1 MGRKKKVDPE
11 QQYLD
16 EDLAPIRVPAVD
28 DKCRQLMRIVNAR
41 KELSDELNSV
51 KESLI
56 SLMIDHDLTDY
67 ITDIGGRAFKF
78 ELSRETKVAA
88 KKLKIMPQEI

>member
-1 MGRKKKVDPE
+1 
-11 QQYLD
+11 
-16 EDLAPIRVPAVD
+16 
-28 DKCRQLMRIVNAR
+28 
-41 KELSDELNSV
+41 
-51 KESLI
+51 
-56 SLMIDHDLTDY
+56 MIDHDLTDY

>member
-41 KELSDELNSV
+41 KELSDEKN
-51 KESLI
+51 
-56 SLMIDHDLTDY
+56 
-67 ITDIGGRAFKF
+67 R
-78 ELSRETKVAA
+78 
-88 KKLKIMPQEI
+88 